1 MMTFRQRLL
10 QKIYPLIMC
19 LSRKGDKG
27 RILFKPKATRA
38 IEPVSSIE
46 LTLSNGKQV
55 PLSQFAGKKVLLVNT
70 ASDCGYTGQ
79 FSELQRLHEQMGD
92 KLQIIGLPSNDF
104 KEQEKADDKAISE
117 FCQVNFGV
125 TFPLAKKSVVIK
137 KEDQNPVFKWLTD
150 PSKNGWNEQAPD
162 WNFSKYLLNEQGELM
177 AYFGPA
183 ISPEDEQITS
193 LIR

>member
-1 MMTFRQRLL
+1 MTFRQRFL
-10 QKIYPLIMC
+10 QKLYPIIMR
-19 LSRKGDKG
+19 LSRNGDKG

-38 IEPVSSIE
+38 IEPSSLVEI
-46 LTLSNGKQV
+46 TLSNGKQV
-55 PLSQFAGKKVLLVNT
+55 PLSQFAGKKVMLVNT

-79 FSELQRLHEQMGD
+79 FAELQRLHEQMGD

-125 TFPLAKKSVVIK
+125 TFPLAKKSVVLK
-137 KEDQNPVFKWLTD
+137 KDGQNPVFQWLTD